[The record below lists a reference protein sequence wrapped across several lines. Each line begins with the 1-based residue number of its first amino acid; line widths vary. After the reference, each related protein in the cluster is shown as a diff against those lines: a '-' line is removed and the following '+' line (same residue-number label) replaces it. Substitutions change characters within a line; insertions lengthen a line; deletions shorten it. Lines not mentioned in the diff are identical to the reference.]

1 MKEREI
7 ANLYVFV
14 ERYTCIYTT
23 LHPTTSLDI
32 DIRLSFCTSIC
43 ILGWKNIFMMS
54 LSLIFPLALV
64 HDRVDSKPIDAT
76 PAVLCVGWSR
86 LFVKRENVYP
96 YFTHSLSLTLFL
108 PRKSFKQKKRQWWWF
123 ISSTFFCLSLA
134 EKKNEMNCFRRKKN
148 CASHK
153 TQKKSPLLSLT
164 LRESKARNDNHFPF
178 T

>member
-54 LSLIFPLALV
+54 LSLIFLLALV

-96 YFTHSLSLTLFL
+96 YFTHSLSHSLPPSL
-108 PRKSFKQKKRQWWWF
+108 PRESFKQKKRQWWWF

-134 EKKNEMNCFRRKKN
+134 DKKMRWIVFEGRKIVQAIK
-148 CASHK
+148 HK
-153 TQKKSPLLSLT
+153 KKSP
-164 LRESKARNDNHFPF
+164 P
-178 T
+178 

>member
-14 ERYTCIYTT
+14 ERYICIYTT

-96 YFTHSLSLTLFL
+96 YFTHSLSLSSSLPPSLGSHLNRRSDNDDDSFRAL
-108 PRKSFKQKKRQWWWF
+108 SFVWASPRKKWDELFSKE
-123 ISSTFFCLSLA
+123 
-134 EKKNEMNCFRRKKN
+134 EKLCK
-148 CASHK
+148 
-153 TQKKSPLLSLT
+153 P
-164 LRESKARNDNHFPF
+164 
-178 T
+178 